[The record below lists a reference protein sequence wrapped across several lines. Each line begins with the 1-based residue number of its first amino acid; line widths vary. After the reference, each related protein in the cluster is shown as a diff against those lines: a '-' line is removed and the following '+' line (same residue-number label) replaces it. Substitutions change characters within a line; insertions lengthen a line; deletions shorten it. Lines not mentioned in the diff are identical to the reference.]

1 MYIILAIILI
11 LILLSITMQLPY
23 KGRRKRDK
31 LYLEK
36 SEKENIIIG
45 DNKHWMLWIIRGILL
60 ILMCVIAEQV
70 YIACENPKEYLIA
83 VILFCFV
90 FILNYVVFLP
100 LDREYY
106 FSEHGLWIKMLKDE
120 PIPYNEIVFKKI
132 WMTSAPFSG
141 CNGDL
146 KIRFAYNGKKYTA
159 KIIGLTDDDG
169 ETDSSRHDTVLA
181 WIDGKTGTQTEKTP
195 GNFVKKTGEIF
206 IAVGI
211 VMVLLF
217 GFQTIQGIGI
227 TDDVNKATV
236 AEHEQAIDGAITS
249 IYKGKDENL
258 YAFFN
263 DFACI
268 NVYNKQGEFL
278 YAYRVPKGKTGGV
291 EYAVEEP
298 NVYIKNRDAIV
309 YIFSEKTFVKELP
322 ANNLEQSHKI
332 RYIKEETGLNY
343 ISEIKTPRGSF
354 AGDSAII
361 WVFIGIV
368 LIVMGS
374 FIYNKG
380 KYKIVT

>member
-1 MYIILAIILI
+1 MA
-11 LILLSITMQLPY
+11 
-23 KGRRKRDK
+23 
-31 LYLEK
+31 
-36 SEKENIIIG
+36 
-45 DNKHWMLWIIRGILL
+45 
-60 ILMCVIAEQV
+60 
-70 YIACENPKEYLIA
+70 
-83 VILFCFV
+83 
-90 FILNYVVFLP
+90 
-100 LDREYY
+100 
-106 FSEHGLWIKMLKDE
+106 
-120 PIPYNEIVFKKI
+120 
-132 WMTSAPFSG
+132 
-141 CNGDL
+141 
-146 KIRFAYNGKKYTA
+146 KKYTA